1 LALSVSLL
9 PTALKNRT
17 LRRVAAKKKES
28 SRLAVLLSRHAM
40 ALGYV
45 FGVVLPVILRIT
57 FCLAMWTLGVMTITI
72 AEARTPDQRV
82 APQTR
87 TSDPG
92 AEKLQISGD
101 VAHKMGCRL
110 RSEEISRDCQD

>member
-1 LALSVSLL
+1 MVRREDAMHGNVVRG
-9 PTALKNRT
+9 AGEK
-17 LRRVAAKKKES
+17 LRAI
-28 SRLAVLLSRHAM
+28 
-40 ALGYV
+40 
-45 FGVVLPVILRIT
+45 LPVILRIT